1 MPWLLLDLLI
11 ALAAIAMLVLV
22 LLRLWRRLKSFSRA
36 VREAGDAVAVAS
48 DRLAAAQAEAPER
61 R

>member
-22 LLRLWRRLKSFSRA
+22 LLRLGRRLTSFSRA
-36 VREAGDAVAVAS
+36 GREAGDAVAVAR